1 MVSKLTKLSAAT
13 LLALGVTGQ
22 AMAEDDRYLIQVSN
36 NGKGIVKALAAQMGG
51 DVHIEGNGF
60 IAATFTGKSIDEVR
74 GVMNNPHV
82 MLVEE
87 DVRRVPL
94 AIYNDDAGDPTT
106 TQLTPYAI
114 YQSQANQLTLQS
126 GQKVCVIDSGLDQ
139 TNNDFDWSV
148 ITGDNDSGTGN
159 WYENGGP
166 HGTHVAGTVA
176 AADNGFGVVGMAPGV
191 PLHIIKVFNASGWG
205 YSSDLAH
212 AADLCDQA
220 GANIITMSLGGGG
233 ANSTEENAFNTF
245 TDNGGLVL
253 AAAGNDGNNVR
264 SYPAGYKSVMMI
276 GANDADNNIASF
288 SQFPSNSVTVG
299 RGKNRTTEVDD
310 GYGVEVTVGGVA
322 TLSTYPAGGAT
333 LSSMTAGGVG
343 YASSAM
349 ENSGSATGSTYFMG
363 TAEATD
369 SGANGKVCLID
380 RGVISFFDKVNN
392 CENSGGV
399 GAVIINNE
407 PGMLYGTLGE
417 TNTTSIPAVGAA
429 QEDRSAIL
437 AASTAT
443 VSVEAGDYGY
453 MDGTSMATP
462 GAAGIAALI
471 WSNNPNCTG
480 ADVRTA
486 MKTTADDQGAAGRDD
501 YFGYGIAKAKAANDY
516 LAASSCGGG
525 TPPTGN
531 NNPVSSFTN
540 SCTDLACSF
549 DGTGSSDS
557 DGTVVSYSWDFG
569 DGNSATTA
577 TASNTYAANGTYT
590 VSLTVTDNE
599 GASNTSSQSVTVS
612 DGTEPPAEM
621 TLSGFRQKGNK
632 EAVLNWSGL
641 TGTNVDV
648 YINGSLNNSTAND
661 GSTVYSVN
669 RNSSYTFEVCET
681 GSTVNCTNSI
691 TL

>member
-87 DVRRVPL
+87 DVRRMPL

-253 AAAGNDGNNVR
+253 AAAGNDGNSVR

-299 RGKNRTTEVDD
+299 RGKNQTTEVDD

-333 LSSMTAGGVG
+333 LSSLTAGGTG

-349 ENSGSATGSTYFMG
+349 ENSGSASASTYFMG
-363 TAEATD
+363 TAESTD
-369 SGANGKVCLID
+369 AGANGKVCVID
-380 RGVISFFDKVNN
+380 RGVISFFDKVAN

-480 ADVRTA
+480 ADVRAA
-486 MKTTADDQGAAGRDD
+486 MKATADDQGAAGRDD

-531 NNPVSSFTN
+531 NSPVSSFTN

>member
-13 LLALGVTGQ
+13 MLALGITGQ
-22 AMAEDDRYLIQVSN
+22 AAADDDRYLIKVAN

-51 DVHIEGNGF
+51 EVHIEGNGF
-60 IAATFTGKSIDEVR
+60 IAATFAGKNIEEVK

-82 MLVEE
+82 LLVEE
-87 DVRRVPL
+87 DMRRMPL
-94 AIYNDDAGDPTT
+94 GIYNDDVGDPTT

-114 YQSQANQLTLQS
+114 YQSEANQVTLQP

-166 HGTHVAGTVA
+166 HGTHVAGTVG

-191 PLHIIKVFNASGWG
+191 PMHIIKVFNASGWG

-212 AADLCDQA
+212 AADLCAAA
-220 GANIITMSLGGGG
+220 GSNIITMSLGGGG

-245 TDNGGLVL
+245 TENGGLVL

-276 GANDADNNIASF
+276 GANDADNNIADF
-288 SQFPSNSVTVG
+288 SQFPSNSITIGKG
-299 RGKNRTTEVDD
+299 RNQRTETDD

-322 TLSTYPAGGAT
+322 TLSTYPAGGAR
-333 LSSMTAGGVG
+333 LSSMTADGTG
-343 YASSAM
+343 YPSSAM
-349 ENSGSATGSTYFMG
+349 ENSGTASGSTYFMG

-369 SGANGKVCLID
+369 SGANGKVCVID
-380 RGVISFFDKVNN
+380 RGNISFMDKVSN
-392 CENSGGV
+392 CENSGGI
-399 GAVIINNE
+399 GAIIINNE

-417 TNTTSIPAVGAA
+417 TNSTTIPAVGAA
-429 QEDRSAIL
+429 QEDRSAIV
-437 AASTAT
+437 AASSAN
-443 VSVEAGDYGY
+443 VSVNASDYGY

-480 ADVRTA
+480 TEVRNA
-486 MKTTADDQGAAGRDD
+486 MKATADDQGTAGRDD
-501 YFGYGIAKAKAANDY
+501 YFGYGIVKAKAANDY
-516 LAASSCGGG
+516 LSASSCGGG
-525 TPPTGN
+525 NPPGN
-531 NNPVSSFTN
+531 NAPVASFTN
-540 SCTDLACSF
+540 NCTDLACSF
-549 DGTGSSDS
+549 DGSASSDS
-557 DGTVVSYSWDFG
+557 DGSIVSYSWNFG
-569 DGNSATTA
+569 DGNSASTA
-577 TASNTYAANGTYT
+577 TASNTYSANGTYT
-590 VSLTVTDNE
+590 VTLTVADNE
-599 GASNTSSQSVTVS
+599 GATNSTSQSVTVS
-612 DGTEPPAEM
+612 DGTEPPVEM
-621 TLSGFRQKGNK
+621 TLTGNRQKGGR
-632 EAVLNWSGL
+632 EAVINWSGL

-648 YINGSLNNSTAND
+648 YINGSLNGSTAND
-661 GSTVYSVN
+661 GSAVYNVN
-669 RNSSYTFEVCET
+669 KRSSYTFQVCET
-681 GSTVNCTNSI
+681 SSTTSCTNTI